1 MVSEINTYGTN
12 NSVCIENTW
21 QEGCLTN
28 PLPVNNNVLF
38 DKLLCSI
45 TPHFVFSRTTVV
57 YVLHSVYRNLI
68 LLKHS
73 VLLYSCISNL
83 VLCCSN
89 CFRSKSLTCPRF
101 YAIGNYRIWKNI
113 FCRNSTKLPS
123 PIGYLPIFSL
133 RIVELIPSVC
143 SKYTTEQPTSEKSF
157 SY

>member
-89 CFRSKSLTCPRF
+89 CSGVNLSRVRVSTLLVTIKYGRTSFV
-101 YAIGNYRIWKNI
+101 AIAPNCLLQLAI
-113 FCRNSTKLPS
+113 CL
-123 PIGYLPIFSL
+123 FSL
-133 RIVELIPSVC
+133 
-143 SKYTTEQPTSEKSF
+143 
-157 SY
+157 